1 MTEAEAYPAEFAPSG
16 PLTGRA
22 PIPGDKSI
30 SHRALMLSA
39 LAVGRSRIEGLSEGL
54 DLVSTAHALRAMG
67 ARIKRQ
73 SDESWTVNGVGT
85 GGLLQP
91 LQALEMG
98 NSGTSTR
105 LLMGL
110 IASHNVEAT
119 LTGDPSLERRPMAR
133 IAEPLRRMGAEIR
146 ASVGDR
152 LPLKIRGICPAVPHL
167 HRLDIASAQVKSAL
181 LLAALNTPGITRIV
195 QSVRTRDHTERMLKR
210 FGADISVDG
219 PEIALRG
226 EAELRPQQLTVP
238 ADPSAAA
245 FLIVAALI
253 VPGSEIRIEGICLN
267 PLRTGL
273 FTILKEM
280 GADLAISNEQEIGG
294 EPAGDIVARHSSL
307 KGVEIPP
314 DIAPSM
320 IDEFPSLFIAAAFA
334 QGTTVARGLSELRV
348 KESDRIAAMADG
360 LRAIG
365 AKAHEREDGISISGT
380 GGEPL
385 SGGGTID
392 PRLDHRV
399 AMSFAVA
406 GLHCR
411 QPLTVLDM
419 SPVETSFPGFTTV
432 LKGLCSA

>member
-1 MTEAEAYPAEFAPSG
+1 MKEAEAQPTEFGPSG

-22 PIPGDKSI
+22 AIPGDKSI
-30 SHRALMLSA
+30 SHRALMLST

-54 DLVSTAHALRAMG
+54 DLVSTAEALGAMG
-67 ARIKRQ
+67 ARIARQ
-73 SDESWTVNGVGT
+73 PDASWTVDGVGA

-91 LQALEMG
+91 LQTLEMG

-110 IASHNVEAT
+110 IASHNIEAT
-119 LTGDPSLERRPMAR
+119 LTGDPSLRRRPMKR
-133 IAEPLRRMGAEIR
+133 IVEPLRRIGAEVR
-146 ASVGDR
+146 ACAGDR
-152 LPLKIRGICPAVPHL
+152 LPLTIRGICPAVPHL

-181 LLAALNTPGITRIV
+181 LLAGLNTPGITRIEQPV
-195 QSVRTRDHTERMLKR
+195 PTRDHTERMLKR
-210 FGADISVDG
+210 FGANIFVNG
-219 PEIALRG
+219 PEIELRG
-226 EAELRPQQLTVP
+226 EAELRPQELAIP

-267 PLRTGL
+267 PLRAGL
-273 FTILKEM
+273 FTVLKEM
-280 GADLAISNEQEIGG
+280 GADLIISDEREIGG
-294 EPAGDIVARHSSL
+294 EPAGDIAARHSSL

-314 DIAPSM
+314 EIVPSM
-320 IDEFPSLFIAAAFA
+320 IDEFPILFIAAAFA
-334 QGTTVARGLSELRV
+334 QGNTVAHGLGELRV

-365 AKAHEREDGISISGT
+365 AIAREREDGISISGT
-380 GGEPL
+380 GGDPL
-385 SGGGTID
+385 PGAGTID

-419 SPVETSFPGFTTV
+419 SPVETSFPGFTSV
-432 LKGLCSA
+432 LQGLCGA